1 MFSDPVIRED
11 FFDRRSILDILAKRV
26 DGLKGGY
33 RQNIAVLGRELLGK
47 TSLLQ
52 QFLSTYKDKEILPI
66 YIDLQT
72 ESFSQ
77 FAYRFMG
84 GLLYNFLKSQNMP
97 REEDLNILV
106 TNCVELLPRTVEDI
120 KKVEGS
126 IEKGQFDQAYQQLL
140 DLTAVLKEES
150 AKKSIVILDEFH
162 RLCDFKIE
170 NPFANLGKKIMA
182 QKDTMYII
190 ASSKVSLAKE
200 IMKERL
206 SLPFGNFEQIELE
219 PFDFEASKMFLDEK
233 LKWVNV
239 PSVYKRFLISL
250 TNGHPFYLDVLSL
263 KLKKIATEKKLGK
276 VPLELIAQTLEDE
289 IFNSR
294 GILNQYLR
302 NLIDQLL
309 ECRGFET
316 YLSILL
322 ACADGHEKLSEIA
335 KSIKKKVND
344 ISKPVAKLIELDLI
358 ERHGSFY
365 RIRDPILKFW
375 LKSVY
380 KRRKMS
386 FIPAI
391 LGESEEFRQDA
402 REMVLR
408 FMNESKRSIL
418 ERVKELFTSFKNDIV
433 EMNKKKYKLPH
444 FAEVES
450 RIVRDVELP
459 IVARWGSK
467 YWISQIEEKKVK
479 ENDVADFVQKC
490 KKSRYNVQRKILIT
504 LKDLDINAKLLAKEE
519 KIWVWGLGDL
529 NLLLDLYGKPL
540 IVK

>member
-33 RQNIAVLGRELLGK
+33 RQNIAILGRELLGK
-47 TSLLQ
+47 TSLIQ

-66 YIDLQT
+66 YIDLRT
-72 ESFSQ
+72 EGFPQ
-77 FAYRFMG
+77 FVYRFMG
-84 GLLYNFLKSQNMP
+84 GLLYNFLKLQNMP
-97 REEDLNILV
+97 KVGDFNILV

-120 KKVEGS
+120 KRVEGYL
-126 IEKGQFDQAYQQLL
+126 EKGQFDQAYQHLL
-140 DLTAVLKEES
+140 DLTAVIKEES
-150 AKKSIVILDEFH
+150 GKRSIVILDEFH
-162 RLCDFKIE
+162 KLCDFKIA
-170 NPFANLGKKIMA
+170 NPFANLGKKILV

-190 ASSKVSLAKE
+190 ASSEISLAKG

-206 SLPFGNFEQIELE
+206 SLPFGNFEIIELG
-219 PFDFEASKMFLDEK
+219 PFDFDTSKIFLDEK

-239 PSVYKRFLISL
+239 PTVYKRFLIAL
-250 TNGHPFYLDVLSL
+250 TNGHPFYLDTLSL

-294 GILNQYLR
+294 GILNQYMR
-302 NLIDQLL
+302 SLINRLL
-309 ECRGFET
+309 EGRGYET
-316 YLSILL
+316 YVSILL
-322 ACADGHEKLSEIA
+322 TCADGHEKFSEIA
-335 KSIKKKVND
+335 KSIKKKIND
-344 ISKPVAKLIELDLI
+344 ISKPIAKLIELDLI

-365 RIRDPILKFW
+365 RLNDPVLEFW

-380 KRRKMS
+380 KRRKTS

-391 LGESEEFRQDA
+391 LGKSEEFRQDA
-402 REMVLR
+402 REMILR
-408 FMNESKRSIL
+408 FMNESKKNIL

-433 EMNKKKYKLPH
+433 EMDKKKYKLPH

-450 RIVRDVELP
+450 RIVRGLELP
-459 IVARWGSK
+459 IVARWGNK

-479 ENDVADFVQKC
+479 ESDVAEFAQKC
-490 KKSRYNVQRKILIT
+490 KKSRYNVQRKILIA

-519 KIWVWGLGDL
+519 KIWVWGLGDI
-529 NLLLDLYGKPL
+529 NLLLDLYGKPP

>member
-33 RQNIAVLGRELLGK
+33 RQNIAILGRELLGK
-47 TSLLQ
+47 TSLIQ

-66 YIDLQT
+66 YIDLRT
-72 ESFSQ
+72 ESFPQ

-84 GLLYNFLKSQNMP
+84 GLLYNFLKLQNMP
-97 REEDLNILV
+97 KVEDFNILV

-120 KKVEGS
+120 RRVEGYL
-126 IEKGQFDQAYQQLL
+126 EKGQFDQAYQHLL
-140 DLTAVLKEES
+140 DLTAVIKEES
-150 AKKSIVILDEFH
+150 GKRSIVILDEFH
-162 RLCDFKIE
+162 KLCDFKIA
-170 NPFANLGKKIMA
+170 NSFANLGKKILV

-190 ASSKVSLAKE
+190 ASSEISLAKE
-200 IMKERL
+200 IMNERL
-206 SLPFGNFEQIELE
+206 SLPFGNFEIIELG
-219 PFDFEASKMFLDEK
+219 PFDFDTSKMFLDEK

-239 PSVYKRFLISL
+239 PSVYKRFLIAL
-250 TNGHPFYLDVLSL
+250 TNGHPFYLDALSL

-276 VPLELIAQTLEDE
+276 VPLELIAQVLEDE

-294 GILNQYLR
+294 GILNQYMR
-302 NLIDQLL
+302 SLIDRLL
-309 ECRGFET
+309 ECRGYET
-316 YLSILL
+316 YVSILL
-322 ACADGHEKLSEIA
+322 ACADGHEKLSEVA

-344 ISKPVAKLIELDLI
+344 ISKPIAKLIELDLI

-365 RIRDPILKFW
+365 RLSDPVLEFW

-380 KRRKMS
+380 KRRKTS

-391 LGESEEFRQDA
+391 LGKSEEFRQDA
-402 REMVLR
+402 REMILR
-408 FMNESKRSIL
+408 FMNESKKNIL

-433 EMNKKKYKLPH
+433 EMDKKKYKLPH

-450 RIVRDVELP
+450 RIVRGLELP
-459 IVARWGSK
+459 IVARWGNK

-479 ENDVADFVQKC
+479 ESDVAEFAQKC
-490 KKSRYNVQRKILIT
+490 KKSRYNVQRKILIA

-519 KIWVWGLGDL
+519 KIWVWGLGDI